1 MGSNYEKGMY
11 KQLMEVMARLD
22 AVERDLHCEKIE
34 HKEDVE
40 RLNAKIDDLTQENN
54 LLRNDNARLRSII
67 NNDSSN
73 SSLPPSTDQKGGKFA
88 NTYNSRTKTA
98 RKAGGQKGRKGTTLT
113 KTDVEA
119 KINLENADMRS
130 KR

>member
-1 MGSNYEKGMY
+1 MAGNYEKGMY
-11 KQLMEVMARLD
+11 KQLMDVMTRLD
-22 AVERDLHCEKIE
+22 NFEKE
-34 HKEDVE
+34 HKQEVHVLKKEITDLKAE
-40 RLNAKIDDLTQENN
+40 NQQLRDENRLLQD
-54 LLRNDNARLRSII
+54 DNARLRSII

-73 SSLPPSTDQKGGKFA
+73 SSLPPSTDQKSGKSA

-119 KINLENADMRS
+119 KIQSGKCRHEI
-130 KR
+130 